1 MQIDSELVLST
12 MRSAV
17 EKQLNLIAHGQADF
31 EDVLRHAINI
41 FRLKFKYF
49 VENINGMDELFE
61 VTFSS
66 LSASGKPLSR

>member
-41 FRLKFKYF
+41 FRLWRKSDYPKKTT
-49 VENINGMDELFE
+49 DPPQ
-61 VTFSS
+61 VTDKQI
-66 LSASGKPLSR
+66 L

>member
-41 FRLKFKYF
+41 
-49 VENINGMDELFE
+49 LFC
-61 VTFSS
+61 S
-66 LSASGKPLSR
+66 LMIHYHARTLRMES